1 MTELAEFV
9 KNVDGFGDLGHSDK
23 IKLFGWF
30 LHVHRGQ
37 DRFDAQA
44 IRKCYDDVHVPR
56 PSNVGPLLTGLATK
70 NKPDLLKD
78 SRGYRLSA
86 DARGPLDAKY
96 ARSSSAIVV
105 EKTLAELPLKITD
118 AAESIFLSEALT
130 CYRYRAFRAAI
141 VMTWNLA
148 YDHLLRWLLADTTR
162 QAAFN
167 TRIAVRYP
175 KKSAIHIAKR
185 DDFEELKESEVIE
198 IASSA
203 GVISGNVAKIL
214 NEKLTRRNIAAHPST
229 VTIQQ
234 YQADDV
240 ISDLVNNVVLRLL

>member
-1 MTELAEFV
+1 MELDEFV
-9 KNVDGFGDLGHSDK
+9 RNVDAFSSLGHSEK

-30 LHVHRGQ
+30 IHVHRRQ
-37 DRFDAQA
+37 DRFDANT
-44 IRKCYDDVHVPR
+44 IRKCYDDVHVPQ
-56 PSNVGPLLTGLATK
+56 PSNVNPLLTGLATK

-86 DARGPLDAKY
+86 EARGPLDAKY
-96 ARSSSAIVV
+96 GRSSSVVVV
-105 EKTLAELPLKITD
+105 ENTLADLPLKVTD

-130 CYRYRAFRAAI
+130 CYRHRAFRAAI

-148 YDHLLRWLLADTTR
+148 YDHLLRWLLADASRHAT
-162 QAAFN
+162 FN
-167 TRIAVRYP
+167 ARIGVRYP
-175 KKSAIHIAKR
+175 KKAAVQILKR

-203 GVISGNVAKIL
+203 GVISGNIAKIL

-229 VTIQQ
+229 ISIQQ